1 MFGMLDYRAFQLYR
15 LVFFIPNTF
24 LYLVGLFCL
33 PAATYGSALFFYQ
46 DYFEAQIG
54 VYWMFIFMVPAYVLL
69 SMLWVVIMWPI
80 QKLFDVL
87 FSIFID
93 VMPGDGRTD
102 EQAQFVLKTGKK
114 GIHHLLVDETPPQ
127 DWTYDMI
134 EQSVNNGDWIQRWF
148 YAKNVRARMRA
159 VHHHSLDEGKVLL
172 ESQLTTFLKSKYLE
186 QDWLEWLVTHRDHR
200 AFVLQLVICVYLVS
214 TNPWAY

>member
-1 MFGMLDYRAFQLYR
+1 MFGMLNYRAFQLYR
-15 LVFFIPNTF
+15 SLFFIPNTF
-24 LYLVGLFCL
+24 LYLVGLFGL
-33 PAATYGSALFFYQ
+33 PAYTYGLTLYFYQ

-54 VYWMFIFMVPAYVLL
+54 MYWMFIFAVPAIGY
-69 SMLWVVIMWPI
+69 WVIVWPI

-127 DWTYDMI
+127 NWTYDMI
-134 EQSVNNGDWIQRWF
+134 EQSISNGDWLQRWF
-148 YAKNVRARMRA
+148 YAEKVRARMRA
-159 VHHHSLDEGKVLL
+159 VHHHSLDEGKALL
-172 ESQLTTFLKSKYLE
+172 ESKLTTFLQSQYLE
-186 QDWLEWLVTHRDHR
+186 QDWLEWLVTHRDNR